1 MTPATKT
8 RIVCWLAGVHLFI
21 ALVYSTQ
28 LYVEFFIPSWLER
41 PMRAYGGYSGAYT
54 HFNFFAPAVVT
65 QVRVKFKLGAADGTV
80 RETEVSSPSGEVNQ
94 RLATMYNYYLRPTV
108 RPYLVEAWARHM
120 LDRHPEAQW
129 VQTRVEMLE
138 IPTLEQV
145 KAGKRAEWVEVG
157 RYAAMREGAP
167 VR

>member
-1 MTPATKT
+1 MTSATKK

-21 ALVYSTQ
+21 ALIYSTQ
-28 LYVEFFIPSWLER
+28 LSVEFFIPSWLER
-41 PMRAYGGYSGAYT
+41 PMRTYGGYSGAYT
-54 HFNFFAPAVVT
+54 HFNFFAPAVVS
-65 QVRVKFKLGAADGTV
+65 QVRVRFKLGAADGSV
-80 RETEVSSPSGEVNQ
+80 RETEVASTSGEVNQ
-94 RLATMYNYYLRPTV
+94 RLATMYNYYLRPTA
-108 RPYLVEAWARHM
+108 RPYLIEAWARHM

-129 VQTRVEMLE
+129 VQTRVEMLD

-157 RYAAMREGAP
+157 RYAAVREGVP